1 MYDSLSMPV
10 HLELLVQDENI
21 CLKTWYQISE
31 YDYELPYRN
40 DAAKAGSIER
50 SLYIDN
56 SCEYMSVPADV
67 SGVYHT
73 KIPAGRFGGGEKQ
86 AGESFLPNIPA
97 DIRDQYATKLAGT
110 YWRCNSFAW
119 IDPTDPS
126 ILGGE
131 QSDAACWTIG
141 IGYRQVGTTWVNA
154 GHDSRNKP
162 DGSALDGGNS
172 AGDPDDNYKDTI
184 MNCAFPSQNAFA
196 LSANTKGHP
205 LRESRRL
212 GAPASLFVYQPFTDT
227 NFTDCSLSFKYNKG
241 YGFSTN
247 TTGWTVGDGY
257 NYLTDMDSAL
267 PSMTV
272 TSGGGS
278 IDADG
283 YGTVEFKMVDSDG
296 ATIDHATDIYLE
308 CTGGYLPK
316 NRVSITGGTGSF
328 KVGALGMESGDEFKV
343 KIGFRMYTGLAD
355 VVFTVA

>member
-1 MYDSLSMPV
+1 MFRKMYDSLSMPV

-31 YDYELPYRN
+31 YDYELPYNN

-50 SLYIDN
+50 SLIIDN
-56 SCEYMSVPADV
+56 SCAYMSVPADV

-73 KIPAGRFGGGEKQ
+73 KIPAGRFGGGERI
-86 AGESFLPNIPA
+86 AGEDFLPNIPA
-97 DIRDQYATKLAGT
+97 DIREHYATKLAGT

-141 IGYRQVGTTWVNA
+141 IGLREIGTTWVAADHESRDNPSPTS
-154 GHDSRNKP
+154 DSE
-162 DGSALDGGNS
+162 
-172 AGDPDDNYKDTI
+172 DNYKDTV
-184 MNCAFPSQNAFA
+184 MNCAYPSQNAFA
-196 LSANTKGHP
+196 LSKNTKGHP
-205 LRESRRL
+205 LRESRRY

-227 NFTDCSLSFKYNKG
+227 NFTDCSISFKYNKG

-247 TTGWTVGDGY
+247 MSGWTVGEGY
-257 NYLTDMDSAL
+257 NYLSDMDEAL
-267 PSMTV
+267 PNMTV

-283 YGTVEFKMVDSDG
+283 YDTVEFKMVDSDG

-316 NRVSITGGTGSF
+316 NRVAITNGTGSF
-328 KVGALGMESGDEFKV
+328 KVGALGMESGDTFKV
-343 KIGFRMYTGLAD
+343 KVGFRMYTGLAD
-355 VVFTVA
+355 VEYTVA